1 MVTKKKISSKY
12 KPTAK
17 ESFMN
22 SKQKQYFKQ
31 KLTYWKE
38 TLLKGSTE
46 TILNLKEDKEVS
58 GDFADIA
65 SAESTKSIELRTR
78 DRERKLIN
86 KIDEA
91 AKNHNI
97 LLETIDEALKRIE
110 NNTYGYCEVTGKP
123 IGLKRLEAR
132 PIATLSIEA
141 QQMHENQEQLNND

>member
-1 MVTKKKISSKY
+1 MAQKTKISLKY
-12 KPTAK
+12 KPTSK
-17 ESFMN
+17 EPFMN
-22 SKQKQYFKQ
+22 PKQKEYFKQ
-31 KLTYWKE
+31 KLTDWKE

-78 DRERKLIN
+78 DRERKLIS
-86 KIDEA
+86 K
-91 AKNHNI
+91 
-97 LLETIDEALKRIE
+97 IDEALKRIE
-110 NNTYGYCEVTGKP
+110 DNTYGYCEVTGKP

>member
-1 MVTKKKISSKY
+1 MNRKTKNSSKY

-17 ESFMN
+17 EPFMN
-22 SKQKQYFKQ
+22 PKQKEYFKQ
-31 KLTYWKE
+31 KLINWKE
-38 TLLKGSTE
+38 TLLKGSSE

-78 DRERKLIN
+78 DRERKLIS
-86 KIDEA
+86 K
-91 AKNHNI
+91 
-97 LLETIDEALKRIE
+97 IDEALKRIE
-110 NNTYGYCEVTGKP
+110 DNTYGYCEVTGKP

>member
-1 MVTKKKISSKY
+1 MVKKKNISSKY

-17 ESFMN
+17 EPFMN
-22 SKQKQYFKQ
+22 PKQKQYFKQ
-31 KLTYWKE
+31 ILTNWKE

-78 DRERKLIN
+78 DRERKLIS
-86 KIDEA
+86 K
-91 AKNHNI
+91 
-97 LLETIDEALKRIE
+97 IDEALKRIE

>member
-1 MVTKKKISSKY
+1 MVTKKEISSKY

-91 AKNHNI
+91 
-97 LLETIDEALKRIE
+97 LKRIE

>member
-1 MVTKKKISSKY
+1 MSVKKKISSKY
-12 KPTAK
+12 KPSSK
-17 ESFMN
+17 EPFMN
-22 SKQKQYFKQ
+22 KKQKEYFKQ
-31 KLTYWKE
+31 KLLDWKE
-38 TLLKGSTE
+38 SLLKGSSK
-46 TILNLKEDKEVS
+46 TIVNLKEDKEVT

-86 KIDEA
+86 K
-91 AKNHNI
+91 
-97 LLETIDEALKRIE
+97 IDEALKRIE

-141 QQMHENQEQLNND
+141 QQMHENQEQLNSE

>member
-1 MVTKKKISSKY
+1 MVVKKKISSQY
-12 KPTAK
+12 KPK
-17 ESFMN
+17 VNEPFMN

-31 KLTYWKE
+31 KLLVWKE
-38 TLLKGSTE
+38 VLLKGSNE
-46 TILNLKEDKEVS
+46 TITNLKEDKEVS

-86 KIDEA
+86 KI
-91 AKNHNI
+91 N
-97 LLETIDEALKRIE
+97 EALKRIE
-110 NNTYGYCEVTGKP
+110 NNTYGYCEITGKP

-141 QQMHENQEQLNND
+141 QEMHENQEQINSD

>member
-1 MVTKKKISSKY
+1 MVEKKKISSQY
-12 KPTAK
+12 KPK
-17 ESFMN
+17 VNEPFMN

-31 KLTYWKE
+31 KLLVWKE
-38 TLLKGSTE
+38 VLLKGSNE
-46 TILNLKEDKEVS
+46 TITNLKEDKEVS

-86 KIDEA
+86 KI
-91 AKNHNI
+91 N
-97 LLETIDEALKRIE
+97 EALKRIE
-110 NNTYGYCEVTGKP
+110 NNTYGYCEITGKP

-141 QQMHENQEQLNND
+141 QEMHENEEQINRN

>member
-1 MVTKKKISSKY
+1 MVTKTKISSKY

-17 ESFMN
+17 EPFMN
-22 SKQKQYFKQ
+22 PKQKQYFKQ
-31 KLTYWKE
+31 KLMQWKE
-38 TLLKGSTE
+38 TLLKGTNE

-78 DRERKLIN
+78 DRERKLIS
-86 KIDEA
+86 KIDDA
-91 AKNHNI
+91 
-97 LLETIDEALKRIE
+97 LERIE

-141 QQMHENQEQLNND
+141 QEMHENQEQLNND

>member
-1 MVTKKKISSKY
+1 MAEKTKISSKY

-17 ESFMN
+17 EPFMN
-22 SKQKQYFKQ
+22 PKQKQYFKQ
-31 KLTYWKE
+31 KLIDWKE

-46 TILNLKEDKEVS
+46 TILNLKEDKEGS

-65 SAESTKSIELRTR
+65 SAESTKSIELRSR
-78 DRERKLIN
+78 DRERKLIS
-86 KIDEA
+86 K
-91 AKNHNI
+91 
-97 LLETIDEALKRIE
+97 IDEALKRIE
-110 NNTYGYCEVTGKP
+110 DNTYGYCEVTGKP

>member
-1 MVTKKKISSKY
+1 MAQKRKISSKY
-12 KPTAK
+12 KPTSK
-17 ESFMN
+17 EPFMN
-22 SKQKQYFKQ
+22 PKQKEYFKQ
-31 KLTYWKE
+31 KLMDWKE
-38 TLLKGSTE
+38 TLLKGSSE

-78 DRERKLIN
+78 DRERKLIT
-86 KIDEA
+86 K
-91 AKNHNI
+91 
-97 LLETIDEALKRIE
+97 IDEALKRIE
-110 NNTYGYCEVTGKP
+110 DNTYGYCEVTGKP

>member
-1 MVTKKKISSKY
+1 MAEKTKISSKY

-17 ESFMN
+17 EPFMN
-22 SKQKQYFKQ
+22 PKQKQYFKQ
-31 KLTYWKE
+31 KLIDWKE

-46 TILNLKEDKEVS
+46 TILNLKQDKEVS

-78 DRERKLIN
+78 DRERKLIS
-86 KIDEA
+86 K
-91 AKNHNI
+91 
-97 LLETIDEALKRIE
+97 IDEALKRIE
-110 NNTYGYCEVTGKP
+110 DNTYGYCEVTGIP

>member
-1 MVTKKKISSKY
+1 MVTKTKKISSKY
-12 KPTAK
+12 KPTTK
-17 ESFMN
+17 EPFM
-22 SKQKQYFKQ
+22 SPKQKEYFKQ
-31 KLTYWKE
+31 KLMNWKG

-65 SAESTKSIELRTR
+65 SAESTKAIELRTR

-91 AKNHNI
+91 
-97 LLETIDEALKRIE
+97 LKRIE
-110 NNTYGYCEVTGKP
+110 NNTYGFCELTGKP

-132 PIATLSIEA
+132 PIATLSVEA

>member
-1 MVTKKKISSKY
+1 MAEKTKISSKY

-17 ESFMN
+17 EPFMN
-22 SKQKQYFKQ
+22 PKQKQYFKQ
-31 KLTYWKE
+31 KLIDWKE

-46 TILNLKEDKEVS
+46 TILNLKQDKEVS
-58 GDFADIA
+58 VDFADIA

-78 DRERKLIN
+78 DRERKLIS
-86 KIDEA
+86 K
-91 AKNHNI
+91 
-97 LLETIDEALKRIE
+97 IDEALKRIE
-110 NNTYGYCEVTGKP
+110 DNTYGYCEVTGKP

>member
-1 MVTKKKISSKY
+1 MVIKTNISSKY
-12 KPTAK
+12 KPTTK
-17 ESFMN
+17 EPFMN
-22 SKQKQYFKQ
+22 IKQKNYFKQ
-31 KLTYWKE
+31 KLIEWKDK
-38 TLLKGSTE
+38 LLKGSND

-78 DRERKLIN
+78 DRERKLIS
-86 KIDEA
+86 K
-91 AKNHNI
+91 
-97 LLETIDEALKRIE
+97 IDEALKRIE
-110 NNTYGYCEVTGKP
+110 DNTYGYCEVTGKP

>member
-1 MVTKKKISSKY
+1 MAQKTKISLKY
-12 KPTAK
+12 KPTSK
-17 ESFMN
+17 EPFMN
-22 SKQKQYFKQ
+22 PKQKEYFKQ
-31 KLTYWKE
+31 KLTDWKE
-38 TLLKGSTE
+38 TLLKGSSE

-78 DRERKLIN
+78 DRERKLIS
-86 KIDEA
+86 K
-91 AKNHNI
+91 
-97 LLETIDEALKRIE
+97 IDEALKRIE

-141 QQMHENQEQLNND
+141 QQMHENEEQLK

>member
-91 AKNHNI
+91 
-97 LLETIDEALKRIE
+97 LKRIE

-141 QQMHENQEQLNND
+141 QQMHENHEQLGND

>member
-1 MVTKKKISSKY
+1 MVSKKKISSKY

-17 ESFMN
+17 EPFMN
-22 SKQKQYFKQ
+22 AKQKEYFRQ
-31 KLTYWKE
+31 KLINWKDE
-38 TLLKGSTE
+38 LLKGSTE
-46 TILNLKEDKEVS
+46 TITNLKQDKEVT

-65 SAESTKSIELRTR
+65 SAESAKSIELRTR

-86 KIDEA
+86 KIDQ
-91 AKNHNI
+91 
-97 LLETIDEALKRIE
+97 ALKRID

-141 QQMHENQEQLNND
+141 QQIHENQEKLNND

>member
-1 MVTKKKISSKY
+1 MNIIFLLITWINTMAAKTKISSKY
-12 KPTAK
+12 KPSSS
-17 ESFMN
+17 EPFMN
-22 SKQKQYFKQ
+22 TKQKQYFKQ
-31 KLTYWKE
+31 KLLVWKE

-46 TILNLKEDKEVS
+46 TITNLKEDKEVS

-86 KIDEA
+86 KI
-91 AKNHNI
+91 N
-97 LLETIDEALKRIE
+97 EALKRIE

-141 QQMHENQEQLNND
+141 QQMHENQEQINSD

>member
-1 MVTKKKISSKY
+1 MVVKKKISSQY
-12 KPTAK
+12 KPKAN
-17 ESFMN
+17 EPFMN

-31 KLTYWKE
+31 KLLVWKE
-38 TLLKGSTE
+38 VLLKGSNE
-46 TILNLKEDKEVS
+46 TITNLKEDKEVS

-86 KIDEA
+86 KI
-91 AKNHNI
+91 N
-97 LLETIDEALKRIE
+97 EALKRIE
-110 NNTYGYCEVTGKP
+110 NNTYGYCEITGKP

-141 QQMHENQEQLNND
+141 QEMHENEEQINRN

>member
-1 MVTKKKISSKY
+1 MAQKTKISLKY
-12 KPTAK
+12 KPTSK
-17 ESFMN
+17 EPFMN
-22 SKQKQYFKQ
+22 PKQKEYFKQ
-31 KLTYWKE
+31 KLTDWKE
-38 TLLKGSTE
+38 TLLKGSSE

-78 DRERKLIN
+78 DRERKLIS
-86 KIDEA
+86 KIE
-91 AKNHNI
+91 
-97 LLETIDEALKRIE
+97 EALKRIE

>member
-1 MVTKKKISSKY
+1 MAQKTKISLKY
-12 KPTAK
+12 KPTSK
-17 ESFMN
+17 EPFMN
-22 SKQKQYFKQ
+22 PKQKEYFKQ
-31 KLTYWKE
+31 KLIDWKE

-78 DRERKLIN
+78 DRERKLIS
-86 KIDEA
+86 KIE
-91 AKNHNI
+91 
-97 LLETIDEALKRIE
+97 EALKRIE

-141 QQMHENQEQLNND
+141 QQMHENQEQLNSD

>member
-1 MVTKKKISSKY
+1 MISKTKISLKY
-12 KPTAK
+12 KPSAK
-17 ESFMN
+17 EPFMN
-22 SKQKQYFKQ
+22 SKQKAYFKQ

-46 TILNLKEDKEVS
+46 TISNLKEDIKEVS

-65 SAESTKSIELRTR
+65 SAESIKSIELRTR
-78 DRERKLIN
+78 DRERKLIS

-91 AKNHNI
+91 
-97 LLETIDEALKRIE
+97 LQRIE
-110 NNTYGYCEVTGKP
+110 DNTYGYCEVTGKP

-141 QQMHENQEQLNND
+141 QQMHENKEQLNSN

>member
-1 MVTKKKISSKY
+1 MAQKTKISLKY
-12 KPTAK
+12 KPTSK
-17 ESFMN
+17 EPFMN
-22 SKQKQYFKQ
+22 PKQKQYFKQ
-31 KLTYWKE
+31 KLIDWKE

-78 DRERKLIN
+78 DRERKLIS
-86 KIDEA
+86 K
-91 AKNHNI
+91 
-97 LLETIDEALKRIE
+97 IDEALKRIE
-110 NNTYGYCEVTGKP
+110 DNTYGYCEVTGKP

>member
-1 MVTKKKISSKY
+1 MITKKKISSKY

-22 SKQKQYFKQ
+22 LKQKQYFKQ
-31 KLTYWKE
+31 KLTHWKE

-65 SAESTKSIELRTR
+65 SAESTKAIELRTR

-86 KIDEA
+86 K
-91 AKNHNI
+91 
-97 LLETIDEALKRIE
+97 IDEALKRIE

-141 QQMHENQEQLNND
+141 QQMHENQEQLNSD

>member
-1 MVTKKKISSKY
+1 MVAKKKIFSQY
-12 KPTAK
+12 KPKAN
-17 ESFMN
+17 EPFMN

-31 KLTYWKE
+31 KLLVWKE
-38 TLLKGSTE
+38 VLLKGSNE
-46 TILNLKEDKEVS
+46 TITNLKEDKEVS

-86 KIDEA
+86 KI
-91 AKNHNI
+91 N
-97 LLETIDEALKRIE
+97 EALKRIE
-110 NNTYGYCEVTGKP
+110 NNTYGYCEITGKP

-141 QQMHENQEQLNND
+141 QEMHENEEQINKN

>member
-65 SAESTKSIELRTR
+65 SAESTKAIELRTR

-91 AKNHNI
+91 
-97 LLETIDEALKRIE
+97 LKRIE
-110 NNTYGYCEVTGKP
+110 NNTYGYCEVSGKP

-141 QQMHENQEQLNND
+141 QQMHENQEQLSND

>member
-1 MVTKKKISSKY
+1 MVIKTNISSKY
-12 KPTAK
+12 KPTTK
-17 ESFMN
+17 EPFMN
-22 SKQKQYFKQ
+22 IKQKNYFKQ
-31 KLTYWKE
+31 KLIEWKDK
-38 TLLKGSTE
+38 LLKGSND

-91 AKNHNI
+91 
-97 LLETIDEALKRIE
+97 LKRIE

-141 QQMHENQEQLNND
+141 QEMHENQEK

>member
-22 SKQKQYFKQ
+22 LKQKQYFKQ
-31 KLTYWKE
+31 KLTHWKE

-46 TILNLKEDKEVS
+46 TILNLKQDKEVS

-86 KIDEA
+86 K
-91 AKNHNI
+91 
-97 LLETIDEALKRIE
+97 IDEALKRIE

>member
-1 MVTKKKISSKY
+1 MAQKTKISSKY

-17 ESFMN
+17 EPFMN
-22 SKQKQYFKQ
+22 SKQKEYFKQ
-31 KLTYWKE
+31 KLIDWKE
-38 TLLKGSTE
+38 TLLKGSSE

-78 DRERKLIN
+78 DRERKLIS
-86 KIDEA
+86 K
-91 AKNHNI
+91 
-97 LLETIDEALKRIE
+97 IDEALKRIE

-141 QQMHENQEQLNND
+141 QQMHENEEQLNND